1 MAGIGAVP
9 QGPGCLHQPRGGQA
23 GERSAPAVTGQHQPG
38 VVDGADH
45 RQEVIGQPGQVA
57 RTGARVGPSV
67 SGPVVGHDPAMRGE
81 VLHHRSP
88 GESRRAEPRLEDNQ
102 VGAGAGDD
110 GAQLPTVGRGHPLLR
125 QLSKGPPTLVTV
137 HVTVHARILTRNRTS
152 DLALTVP
159 RPRPECLTMPM
170 RLLGNLIVTGLALWL
185 TALILPGMHLGQ
197 DAAPVL
203 TQILTIAVI
212 ALILSVINAI
222 IRPILSFLAMPI
234 TCLTLGLF
242 QLVINTLMLLLAGWV
257 SGLFGLTLE
266 FDTFWWALLAGVIIG
281 LLSAIFE
288 GVTGVGDR
296 ARD

>member
-1 MAGIGAVP
+1 
-9 QGPGCLHQPRGGQA
+9 
-23 GERSAPAVTGQHQPG
+23 
-38 VVDGADH
+38 
-45 RQEVIGQPGQVA
+45 
-57 RTGARVGPSV
+57 
-67 SGPVVGHDPAMRGE
+67 
-81 VLHHRSP
+81 
-88 GESRRAEPRLEDNQ
+88 
-102 VGAGAGDD
+102 
-110 GAQLPTVGRGHPLLR
+110 
-125 QLSKGPPTLVTV
+125 
-137 HVTVHARILTRNRTS
+137 
-152 DLALTVP
+152 
-159 RPRPECLTMPM
+159 MPM

-296 ARD
+296 ARE

>member
-9 QGPGCLHQPRGGQA
+9 QGPGCLLHQPRGGQA

-67 SGPVVGHDPAMRGE
+67 SGPVVGHEPAMR
-81 VLHHRSP
+81 

-125 QLSKGPPTLVTV
+125 QLRKGPPTLVTV

-222 IRPILSFLAMPI
+222 IRPILSFL
-234 TCLTLGLF
+234 
-242 QLVINTLMLLLAGWV
+242 
-257 SGLFGLTLE
+257 
-266 FDTFWWALLAGVIIG
+266 
-281 LLSAIFE
+281 
-288 GVTGVGDR
+288 
-296 ARD
+296 

>member
-1 MAGIGAVP
+1 
-9 QGPGCLHQPRGGQA
+9 
-23 GERSAPAVTGQHQPG
+23 
-38 VVDGADH
+38 
-45 RQEVIGQPGQVA
+45 
-57 RTGARVGPSV
+57 
-67 SGPVVGHDPAMRGE
+67 
-81 VLHHRSP
+81 
-88 GESRRAEPRLEDNQ
+88 
-102 VGAGAGDD
+102 
-110 GAQLPTVGRGHPLLR
+110 
-125 QLSKGPPTLVTV
+125 
-137 HVTVHARILTRNRTS
+137 
-152 DLALTVP
+152 
-159 RPRPECLTMPM
+159 MPM
-170 RLLGNLIVTGLALWL
+170 RLLGNLIVTGLALWV

>member
-1 MAGIGAVP
+1 
-9 QGPGCLHQPRGGQA
+9 
-23 GERSAPAVTGQHQPG
+23 
-38 VVDGADH
+38 
-45 RQEVIGQPGQVA
+45 
-57 RTGARVGPSV
+57 
-67 SGPVVGHDPAMRGE
+67 
-81 VLHHRSP
+81 
-88 GESRRAEPRLEDNQ
+88 
-102 VGAGAGDD
+102 
-110 GAQLPTVGRGHPLLR
+110 
-125 QLSKGPPTLVTV
+125 
-137 HVTVHARILTRNRTS
+137 
-152 DLALTVP
+152 ALTVP

-212 ALILSVINAI
+212 SLILSVISAI
-222 IRPILSFLAMPI
+222 IQPILSFLAMP
-234 TCLTLGLF
+234 
-242 QLVINTLMLLLAGWV
+242 INTLMLLLAGWV